1 LEVKTDS
8 TTVGADRGDAGNAR
22 QFSDADVAKLALTGS
37 GPTTAS
43 GVNLVSY
50 PK

>member
-1 LEVKTDS
+1 MDNAA
-8 TTVGADRGDAGNAR
+8 VGADGGDAGNAR

-43 GVNLVSY
+43 VVNLVSY